1 METYIENK
9 INILI
14 DNGMRLGQIWSNV
27 EGMLKTRGIDMFYA
41 NDEQINDVLDS
52 LLDLLR

>member
-14 DNGMRLGQIWSNV
+14 DNGMRLGQIWSNI

-41 NDEQINDVLDS
+41 NDEQINEVLDS
-52 LLDLLR
+52 LIDLLR